1 MNGHDNPSSTVEN
14 VSNDQINE
22 NAQQRPS
29 NVEIELKPKTSPLM
43 ILSLTL
49 HSLGIIFG
57 DM

>member
-1 MNGHDNPSSTVEN
+1 MNGHDNPSSTFEN
-14 VSNDQINE
+14 VTNDQINE

-29 NVEIELKPKTSPLM
+29 NVEIELKQKTSPLM
-43 ILSLTL
+43 LLSLTL